1 MHFNIGAALM
11 GVFAMLSSCGL
22 AADSAVWQDPETGF
36 TFSQYAAAFD
46 IGKTVTFRIAIPST
60 ATASAPYDAVLQIVS
75 PIAVGWT
82 GVAWGGTMVTNP
94 LTVGWANG
102 NTAVATARWA
112 TGHTAPSVYS
122 GATLQN
128 LKTGTHSN
136 STHWQVT
143 FKCTGCTSFASSSGN
158 KTLTPTGSNRLA
170 FAYSKS
176 KPTTPS
182 SGSSTFPV
190 HDVTNY
196 WNHDFASAANSDFA
210 ALVTKNS

>member
-1 MHFNIGAALM
+1 MHFNIGAALL
-11 GVFAMLSSCGL
+11 GAFALLASTGL
-22 AADSAVWQDPETGF
+22 AADSAVWVDPETGF
-36 TFSQYAAAFD
+36 TFSQYAAAFE
-46 IGKTVTFRIAIPST
+46 IGKTVTFRLAIPST
-60 ATASAPYDAVLQIVS
+60 ATASAPYDAVLQIAA

-82 GVAWGGTMVTNP
+82 GIAWGGTMVTNP

-102 NTAVATARWA
+102 NSAVATARWA
-112 TGHTAPSVYS
+112 TG
-122 GATLQN
+122 ATLQV
-128 LKTGTHSN
+128 LKTGTHTN

-143 FKCTGCTSFASSSGN
+143 FKCTGCTSFASSTSGN

-182 SGSSTFPV
+182 SGSSSFPV

-196 WNHDFASAANSDFA
+196 WNHDFSTAMNSNFA